1 MSIVTVTYIATVV
14 FYFLEHILN
23 SDILQNCSS
32 GEKSSDQNDIRKYK
46 SHYSISY
53 VSKYKFIYYLDPN
66 ATEELNGEAQPLNGP
81 NDSVPASNGKTQ
93 NNQQKDCF
101 RPDKY
106 LIEIRN
112 HRIENTEKR
121 IRLSAKFW
129 AQFSRSMIK

>member
-1 MSIVTVTYIATVV
+1 MSVVTVTYIATVV

-53 VSKYKFIYYLDPN
+53 VSKYKFIYYSDPN
-66 ATEELNGEAQPLNGP
+66 ASEELNDEAQPLNGP

-101 RPDKY
+101 ATR
-106 LIEIRN
+106 
-112 HRIENTEKR
+112 
-121 IRLSAKFW
+121 
-129 AQFSRSMIK
+129 